1 MLRAADVRNQSKFL
15 ELPRLFVLKQELQ
28 DAVKKARIACSENSS
43 RSQEWDIVDMQAK
56 KTSKTA
62 FEEYREEFSE
72 QIDWCMYDALY
83 SV

>member
-28 DAVKKARIACSENSS
+28 DAVIKAVIACSVYSYLD
-43 RSQEWDIVDMQAK
+43 QDADIVHKQAN

-72 QIDWCMYDALY
+72 PIDWCMYDALY